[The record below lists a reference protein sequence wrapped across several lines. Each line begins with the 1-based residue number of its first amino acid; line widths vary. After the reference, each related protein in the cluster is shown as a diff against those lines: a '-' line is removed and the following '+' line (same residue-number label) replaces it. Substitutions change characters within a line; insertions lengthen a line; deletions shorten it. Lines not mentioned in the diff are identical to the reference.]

1 MATPKKVITE
11 TGSPVSHFS
20 LRQRKREAVQEPF
33 TFDVDGEYFT
43 MRPPADADWQV
54 TSDLST
60 GESSLRDFLRE
71 LLGDDY
77 ERFCKIAGVSSDD
90 INALIE
96 AATQH
101 YQGVSRGE

>member
-11 TGSPVSHFS
+11 AGKPVSHFS
-20 LRQRKREAVQEPF
+20 LRQHKREATQEPF
-33 TFDVDGEYFT
+33 VFDVDGEYFT
-43 MRPPADADWQV
+43 MQPPANADWQV

-60 GESSLRDFLRE
+60 GESSLRDFVRE

-77 ERFCKIAGVSSDD
+77 ERFCKLDGVSSDD

-96 AATQH
+96 AATKH
-101 YQGVSRGE
+101 YQGAGRGE